1 MSEARRIRHQLK
13 ISYHGKAWHG
23 PALKEVLEGVTA
35 ATAAAR
41 PIEDAHSIWQIVR
54 HVAAWQTEAAR
65 VLEGKSYESLAGDAD
80 WPPVI
85 DTSETA
91 WTGALGELENAQK
104 ALTDATANLTDEQ
117 LDQKV
122 PGRDFT
128 LYILLTGVVHHNLYH
143 AGQIA
148 ILKKAASAAIF

>member
-35 ATAAAR
+35 AIAAER

-54 HVAAWQTEAAR
+54 HIAAWQNETAQ
-65 VLEGKSYESLAGDAD
+65 VLGGKPYESLAGDAD
-80 WPPVI
+80 WPPI
-85 DTSETA
+85 TDTSETA

-104 ALTDATANLTDEQ
+104 ALTDAAANLTDEQ

-128 LYILLTGVVHHNLYH
+128 FYILLTGVVHHNLYH

-148 ILKKAASAAIF
+148 ILKKAASSAIF